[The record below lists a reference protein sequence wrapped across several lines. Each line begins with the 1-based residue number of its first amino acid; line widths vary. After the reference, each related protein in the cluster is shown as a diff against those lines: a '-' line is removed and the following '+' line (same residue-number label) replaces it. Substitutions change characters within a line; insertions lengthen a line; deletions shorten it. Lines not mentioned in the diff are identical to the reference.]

1 MKRTQ
6 IIIILMALVLGMSS
20 CKKDEDRVVFDPA
33 KVVAPQLNSELDG
46 TQIEIT
52 TDNIDSAGLVLNW
65 TASDYGFNAAITYT
79 VQMDLQENNF
89 TNAFALGT
97 TSGETSLNVSYNDLN
112 NFLLLMENDPE
123 SPVALDV
130 EFRVLSLIS
139 DAVDTIYSNTI
150 KMNIKPVYIPI
161 VYPQLYVPGAY
172 QGWNPAT
179 ADSIGSL
186 NSDGKFEGYIY
197 MAEASEFKFT
207 SARDWDHT
215 NYGDAGEPGKLTTEN
230 GLSNNLSVPEGGF
243 YKFNVNTNELT
254 WSYLK
259 TTWGLIGDA
268 TAGGWDTDT
277 PMEYDEE
284 TQLWSVTAD
293 LSVGDIK
300 FRANGGW
307 ELNYGSDD
315 QNGRL
320 QQGGGNIHVDEAGNY
335 TVILDLSTTVYKYR
349 LEKND

>member
-1 MKRTQ
+1 MKKTQ
-6 IIIILMALVLGMSS
+6 IIILLLALLVGVSS
-20 CKKDEDRVVFDPA
+20 CKKDENRVVFDPA
-33 KVVAPQLNSELDG
+33 KVVAPQLDPALDG
-46 TQIEIT
+46 TALEIT
-52 TDNIDSAGLVLNW
+52 SDNIDSSNLELTW
-65 TASDYGFNAAITYT
+65 TAADYGFNAAINYS
-79 VQMDLQENNF
+79 VQMDLQGNDF
-89 TNAFALGT
+89 ANAFTIGT
-97 TSGETSLNVSYNDLN
+97 TAGETTLTVSYNELN
-112 NFLLLMENDPE
+112 NYLLLMENDPE
-123 SPVALDV
+123 NPVALDV
-130 EFRVLSLIS
+130 EFRVLSLIN
-139 DAVDTIYSNTI
+139 DAVDTVYSDLA
-150 KMNIKPVYIPI
+150 KMTVTPVYIPI

-186 NSDGKFEGYIY
+186 NSDGKYEGYIY
-197 MAEASEFKFT
+197 MADASEFKFT
-207 SARDWDHT
+207 SQRDWNGT
-215 NYGDAGEPGKLTTEN
+215 NYGSAGEPGKLTTEN
-230 GLSNNLSVPEGGF
+230 GTNNNLSVPEGGF

-284 TQLWSVTAD
+284 TQLWTVTTD

-300 FRANGGW
+300 FRANGAW
-307 ELNYGSDD
+307 DLNYGSDD

-320 QQGGGNIHVDEAGNY
+320 QQNAGNIHIDEAGNY

-349 LEKND
+349 LEKN